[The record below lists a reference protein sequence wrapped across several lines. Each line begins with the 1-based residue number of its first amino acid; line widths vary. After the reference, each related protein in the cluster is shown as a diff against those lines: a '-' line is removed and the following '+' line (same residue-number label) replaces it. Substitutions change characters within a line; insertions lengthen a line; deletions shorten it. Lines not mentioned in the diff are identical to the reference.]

1 MKIALTNVPAE
12 KAHSIAATL
21 VKERAVACVNLH
33 PIKSYYVWK
42 DELHEDEEV
51 TLIMKVAAEGVTHLR
66 VRLLELHP
74 YELMEF
80 IVHDINRSDSLP
92 EYVEFVRQ
100 GTRIAKS
107 SD

>member
-12 KAHSIAATL
+12 HAHSIAATL

-51 TLIMKVAAEGVTHLR
+51 TLMMKVAAEGVAHLR
-66 VRLLELHP
+66 TRLAELHP

-80 IVHDINRSDSLP
+80 IVHDINQQDSLA
-92 EYVEFVRQ
+92 EFIEFVRQ
-100 GTRIAKS
+100 GTRIAS
-107 SD
+107 EAD